1 MLLFVSN
8 LANYIMVEVIEA
20 NWKIFLDEVRKAN
33 DLDDIIRIHQKMVNA
48 ILEKVLLTS
57 KNEGLY
63 KQLIELFE
71 LIQRFKHSQDVLY
84 TTAIEECHRR
94 VFRKEVRIENFMK

>member
-1 MLLFVSN
+1 MLLFISN

-20 NWKIFLDEVRKAN
+20 NWKTFMDEVRKAKG
-33 DLDDIIRIHQKMVNA
+33 LDDVLRMHQKMVDA

-63 KQLIELFE
+63 KQLVQLFD
-71 LIQRFKHSQDVLY
+71 LILRFRHSQDVLY
-84 TTAIEECHRR
+84 TTAIEESHRR
-94 VFRKEVRIENFMK
+94 VFSHTV